1 MDLLDRFF
9 SRGLKLNHLRVLVM
23 LGQWG
28 QVRLVAQK
36 LGVTQPAVSRQLGEL
51 EEGLGLDV
59 VRRVSNGL
67 VFTEAGQILLGRARE
82 VMFQLEQARQELGT
96 MSAGLR
102 GEISIGAVPS
112 VMQSLASPLLRL
124 LQERA
129 PGVSI
134 NLLSDTSDKLYAS
147 LVNRTL
153 HVLFSRAVPPQF
165 ADSAVAGELL
175 YEDPLVIICSRD
187 HPLAQQRQLSP
198 RDLDHQ
204 PWVLPPTESPAFE
217 ALNTWMRENRL
228 TQAPGSVRT
237 TSTEVY
243 RSMLADGTR
252 LGMMP
257 LDVALAPEIAANFT
271 VLALPGARFLPS
283 VWMFHTRTEATSAV
297 RMVVEC
303 AREAVRIRN
312 TT

>member
-9 SRGLKLNHLRVLVM
+9 SRGLKLHHLRVLVM

-36 LGVTQPAVSRQLGEL
+36 LGVTQPAVSRQLAEL

-82 VMFQLEQARQELGT
+82 VMFQLEQARQELGS

-102 GEISIGAVPS
+102 GEITIGAVPS
-112 VMQSLASPLLRL
+112 VMQSLGTPLLTL

-134 NLLSDTSDKLYAS
+134 NLLSETSDKLYTS

-165 ADSAVAGELL
+165 ADPAVAGELL
-175 YEDPLVIICSRD
+175 YEDPLVIICSRT
-187 HPLAQQRQLSP
+187 HPLAHKQHLLPQ
-198 RDLDHQ
+198 DLDRQ

-217 ALNTWMRENRL
+217 ALNTWMQENSL
-228 TQAPGSVRT
+228 SQGPGSVRT
-237 TSTEVY
+237 TSREVY
-243 RSMLADGTR
+243 RSMLAGGTR
-252 LGMMP
+252 LGMMS
-257 LDVALAPEIAANFT
+257 LGAALAPEITADFA

-297 RMVVEC
+297 RAVVEC
-303 AREAVRIRN
+303 AREAARGMA
-312 TT
+312 